1 MLSSDGLFFA
11 WYFSKSIYWIVLVW
25 FSLLYSFFTNI
36 SGTTIPPDSELK
48 NCLLFSCSTILASNK
63 GAFNPLFNKNFSYS
77 VLENLLFLKNL
88 NLKKSRIPKFYK
100 FNTEEIFENKEQ
112 IEVSRFYEKLPKPHA
127 VAVEQ
132 WLAEKIYYRHTDET
146 PK

>member
-1 MLSSDGLFFA
+1 M
-11 WYFSKSIYWIVLVW
+11 SIKNSIAPDTTVTYNRNELDEP
-25 FSLLYSFFTNI
+25 TGNI
-36 SGTTIPPDSELK
+36 YKTVS
-48 NCLLFSCSTILASNK
+48 ILAKRSIQINEELRTE
-63 GAFNPLFNKNFSYS
+63 LFEK
-77 VLENLLFLKNL
+77 LEEFATPIETL
-88 NLKKSRIPKFYK
+88 
-100 FNTEEIFENKEQ
+100 EEIFENKEQ

>member
-1 MLSSDGLFFA
+1 M
-11 WYFSKSIYWIVLVW
+11 SIKNSNAPVTTVTYNRNELDEP
-25 FSLLYSFFTNI
+25 TGNI
-36 SGTTIPPDSELK
+36 YKTVS
-48 NCLLFSCSTILASNK
+48 ILAKRSIQINEELRTE
-63 GAFNPLFNKNFSYS
+63 LFEK
-77 VLENLLFLKNL
+77 LEEFATLIETL
-88 NLKKSRIPKFYK
+88 
-100 FNTEEIFENKEQ
+100 EEIFENKEQ